1 MKSVWRLMLACC
13 VLAVVVPAWASSCNS
28 VAQATLEEMRAG
40 AGDQWNAEMAATVR
54 AAAGAACV
62 KALSGRYAAASTD
75 AAADDAGGRAST
87 EGKDAAVA
95 PDGEES
101 GGLWPFSGAGIRS
114 ITGSP
119 AKKPYE
125 RRRGD

>member
-1 MKSVWRLMLACC
+1 MKHGWRYIMAGFLLAGAMATRAAPCGDI
-13 VLAVVVPAWASSCNS
+13 V
-28 VAQATLEEMRAG
+28 QATLDEMRAG
-40 AGDQWNAEMAATVR
+40 MGSRWTADTAAIVR

-62 KALSGRYAAASTD
+62 KTRSGRYAEM
-75 AAADDAGGRAST
+75 AAD
-87 EGKDAAVA
+87 AV
-95 PDGEES
+95 DTDRGEERADATPDS
-101 GGLWPFSGAGIRS
+101 DEAGGLWPFSGAGVKS